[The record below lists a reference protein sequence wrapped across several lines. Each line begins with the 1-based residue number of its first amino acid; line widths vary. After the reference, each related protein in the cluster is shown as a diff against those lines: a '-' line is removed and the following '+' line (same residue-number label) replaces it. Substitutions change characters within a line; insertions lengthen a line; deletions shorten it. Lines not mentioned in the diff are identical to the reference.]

1 MIGHCDCNNFYVSV
15 FRVFMPALKGRP
27 VGVLSSGDGCLVA
40 RSNELK
46 ALGVPN
52 GIPVFQL
59 APDIRR
65 QTVLLSS
72 AYALFGEMSRR
83 VVATMR
89 ATTGQVEPYS
99 IDEQFI
105 DLAGLSLE
113 ALQAHAEELRRIV
126 QLSTG
131 IPVSIGVA
139 PSRTLAKVATGIAK
153 KQPAF
158 GGVCVLEADHPAT
171 LAHLEKMPVIDLWG
185 VASRTGE
192 KLARLGIRTALAL
205 READPKAIRQRFG
218 VVLERTLWEL
228 RGLDVIRLDDIDQ
241 KRQSIMTSRTFGQ
254 TTGNLADL
262 QEAVRTHAQAGAEKV
277 RRQQSVARAV
287 MVFLSTPRFR
297 SDLPQDCPSVTLPLP
312 RPTDDSRLIVATA
325 QRALAMIH
333 RPGYQYAKAGVML
346 IDLAD
351 REGLQ
356 LDWLE
361 AQEPETQRQQSAQLM
376 RVMDAVNREF
386 GRGTLSLGG
395 ERPQQSWRQRTQRPT
410 PRFLTSWDELPTIRM
425 G

>member
-1 MIGHCDCNNFYVSV
+1 
-15 FRVFMPALKGRP
+15 MPWLEGRP

-59 APDIRR
+59 APEVRR

-83 VVATMR
+83 VVATVR
-89 ATTGQVEPYS
+89 ASTGRVQVYS
-99 IDEQFI
+99 CDELFA
-105 DLAGLSLE
+105 DASGLSCE
-113 ALQAHAEELRRIV
+113 ALQAHAEQLRHTV
-126 QLSTG
+126 QRNTG
-131 IPVSIGVA
+131 LPVSIGVA
-139 PSRTLAKVATGIAK
+139 ASRTLAKVATGIAK

-158 GGVCVLEADHPAT
+158 RGVCVLEADHPAT
-171 LAHLEKMPVIDLWG
+171 LAHLGKMPATDLWG

-228 RGLDVIRLDDIDQ
+228 RGLDVIQPDDIDQ
-241 KRQSIMTSRTFGQ
+241 KRQNIMTSRTFGQ
-254 TTGNLADL
+254 ATGDLADL
-262 QEAVRTHAQAGAEKV
+262 QEAVRTHAQAGAAKA

-297 SDLPQDCPSVTLPLP
+297 SDLPQDYPSVTLPLP

-325 QRALAMIH
+325 QRALAMIY

-376 RVMDAVNREF
+376 KVMDAVNREF

-410 PRFLTSWDELPTIRM
+410 PRFLTSWDELPVIRM